1 VLREYHIT
9 SVVGDQDAGQTFVA
23 DFARHGIK
31 YQVSERTKSQLY
43 EAFEPHVNGHRVAL
57 LDAAQIEQ
65 QLLGLVW
72 RGAKIDH
79 QGGEHDDWSN
89 AAVGGACGPGD
100 AIPIPVRAGVGT
112 VPRQAVTA
120 FARVVRPGRNSAD
133 VWCPKGCCGVHDRC
147 TQHGKIEARPRPR

>member
-9 SVVGDQDAGQTFVA
+9 SVVGDQYGGQTFVA

-31 YQVSERTKSQLY
+31 YEVSERTKSQLY

-79 QGGEHDDWSN
+79 QSGEHDDWSN
-89 AAVGGACGPGD
+89 AAVGVLMAVLEPKRRLTGRVAGEDPPAPGE
-100 AIPIPVRAGVGT
+100 PQFTPL
-112 VPRQAVTA
+112 
-120 FARVVRPGRNSAD
+120 AD
-133 VWCPKGCCGVHDRC
+133 VW
-147 TQHGKIEARPRPR
+147 RPLFRGGTPFS

>member
-9 SVVGDQDAGQTFVA
+9 SVVGDQYAGQTFVA
-23 DFARHGIK
+23 DFALHGIK
-31 YQVSERTKSQLY
+31 YEVSERTKSQLY

-57 LDAAQIEQ
+57 LDVAQVEQ

-79 QGGEHDDWSN
+79 QSGEHDDWSN

-100 AIPIPVRAGVGT
+100 AIPMPVRAGWA
-112 VPRQAVTA
+112 PCR
-120 FARVVRPGRNSAD
+120 
-133 VWCPKGCCGVHDRC
+133 
-147 TQHGKIEARPRPR
+147 GKRFRPRRQTEPKFGRRLVS